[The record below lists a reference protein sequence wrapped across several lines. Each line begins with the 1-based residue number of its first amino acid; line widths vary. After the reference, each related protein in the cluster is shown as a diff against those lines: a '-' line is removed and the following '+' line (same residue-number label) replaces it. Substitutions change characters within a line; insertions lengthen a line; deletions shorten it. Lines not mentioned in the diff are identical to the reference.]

1 MSSLG
6 VLGLI
11 CRFCGSDNLI
21 WDHGVGYVVCA
32 SCGSVVEELLDDG
45 VRFSSSPALKPR
57 FSAGFHSFRFKGGG
71 SVDRFSLITSLIN
84 SRALNILSSYPV
96 VRFALELVDSN
107 PVLKARTLRG
117 RVALALYLVYRALG
131 YSKSRSRVLASRA
144 LRVSPKTIERVE
156 RWNKSVLG
164 VLEVKAKDML
174 ISTVRERRQA
184 KAPLIS

>member
-174 ISTVRERRQA
+174 ISTVRERRQV